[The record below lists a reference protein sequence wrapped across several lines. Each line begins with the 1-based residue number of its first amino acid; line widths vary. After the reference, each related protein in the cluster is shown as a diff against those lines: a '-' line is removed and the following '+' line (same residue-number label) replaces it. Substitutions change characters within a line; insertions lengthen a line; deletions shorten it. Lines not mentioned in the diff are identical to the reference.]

1 MSSKKASLLSLG
13 VCLPAQPCL
22 STQASLLPSHLQL
35 QLYALGWPKSGPAPQ
50 LPAPPPHSYHQGQQ
64 CLEREDWEMAVLY
77 FSRALH
83 LNSQLVSG
91 GHGRLLTHT
100 LPSPLNLPGPF
111 SRSLLVTEH
120 QASVDGGEGTQPG
133 SSLPQVDFYALRAEA
148 YIQLC
153 DFSSAALNLRRAYS
167 FQPENTK
174 CLERLTFVLYL
185 QVPGAAAGPP
195 RAPASHPSLLA
206 LPSAVGVF
214 VAPGTSSASL
224 GTFLS
229 HLYLLPL
236 SWPLPPPELVKVF
249 RNIAQ

>member
-22 STQASLLPSHLQL
+22 SAQASLLPTHLQL
-35 QLYALGWPKSGPAPQ
+35 QLYALGWPKSGPAPL
-50 LPAPPPHSYHQGQQ
+50 LPAPPPHLSYHQGQQ

-120 QASVDGGEGTQPG
+120 QASADSGEGTQPG

-153 DFSSAALNLRRAYS
+153 AWGCRRPTQGA
-167 FQPENTK
+167 
-174 CLERLTFVLYL
+174 RLTPKPVGSPFSCGGFRCSRDQLRL
-185 QVPGAAAGPP
+185 SRDLLVPSVPAAPLVASPTSRAG
-195 RAPASHPSLLA
+195 
-206 LPSAVGVF
+206 
-214 VAPGTSSASL
+214 
-224 GTFLS
+224 
-229 HLYLLPL
+229 
-236 SWPLPPPELVKVF
+236 
-249 RNIAQ
+249 